1 MKIGFLGLL
10 TVAFIVLKLCK
21 VVDWPWLWVLAPTWV
36 PIALGIIFLPF
47 YLWAK
52 YKEAKEEIERKQ
64 SGKSEWQKRVEAMQ
78 EANKLKS
85 EKL

>member
-1 MKIGFLGLL
+1 MKVGFLGLL

-21 VVDWPWLWVLAPTWV
+21 VVDWPWLWVLAPTWI
-36 PIALGIIFLPF
+36 PIAIGIIFLPF

-52 YKEAKEEIERKQ
+52 YKEAKEEIVRKQ

-78 EANKLKS
+78 EANSLKN
-85 EKL
+85 KK